1 MKMVLVNPYHVKR
14 SKELDDGHPSKSDK
28 KDPKTI
34 AKVGAG
40 RALCTPI
47 HPIRAVCGTAS
58 RHELPLESTERA
70 HFSAESNP
78 ALAKN
83 LLSRAQNC
91 VWGI

>member
-1 MKMVLVNPYHVKR
+1 MKKIIASFMTMCMFLSCNGMALAADV
-14 SKELDDGHPSKSDK
+14 
-28 KDPKTI
+28 DPF
-34 AKVGAG
+34 A
-40 RALCTPI
+40 TPI